1 MRPIGVSSILLGI
14 AVTLLFAGFLFL
26 RRNPTVHALILDIG
40 LEFSVPVKIEEEG
53 AIAVPGNIL
62 AGFLSQ
68 LTNEKSV
75 LLEVKEGNLYVSSSK
90 NSTHSIILVRFL

>member
-1 MRPIGVSSILLGI
+1 
-14 AVTLLFAGFLFL
+14 
-26 RRNPTVHALILDIG
+26 
-40 LEFSVPVKIEEEG
+40 VKIEEEG

-90 NSTHSIILVRFL
+90 NSTIIKAFPVDDYPSIPMVDKDTSKRRKTITKLCTH